1 MGKISKEQKALID
14 KESEEVFNL
23 LLKKTGMSYKRLIEL
38 AKQEFV
44 VYNRELLTPNEKQQF
59 KHIAL

>member
-1 MGKISKEQKALID
+1 MGKLSKEQKNLID

-44 VYNRELLTPNEKQQF
+44 VYNRELLTPTEREQF
-59 KHIAL
+59 RHIAL

>member
-1 MGKISKEQKALID
+1 MAKISKEQKALID

-38 AKQEFV
+38 TKQEFV
-44 VYNRELLTPNEKQQF
+44 VYNRELLTPTEKQQF